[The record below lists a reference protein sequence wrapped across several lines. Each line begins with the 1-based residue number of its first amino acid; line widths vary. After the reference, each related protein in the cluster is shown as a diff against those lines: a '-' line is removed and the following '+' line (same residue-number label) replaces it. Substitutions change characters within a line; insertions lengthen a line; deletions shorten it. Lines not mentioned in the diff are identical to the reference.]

1 MIRRQDSVHHN
12 SLESAD
18 IEVIKSRP
26 HFSDEDTR
34 THISM
39 HLVIKKIRKIDFV
52 NSNVDL
58 RFIIALQWE
67 HPKLKG
73 YICDASQLWTP
84 NLDILNADNLTQKS
98 DIPWFYPDHGL
109 VRQNIIFEV
118 CNCFVIVLWHL

>member
-1 MIRRQDSVHHN
+1 MSSATKVQPTNSSTIDDVKNWGEESKLSRRKGTKATRRRSIMRRQDTVHHN
-12 SLESAD
+12 KLEHANID
-18 IEVIKSRP
+18 LVKSRP
-26 HFSDEDTR
+26 HFSDDDTR

-73 YICDASQLWTP
+73 
-84 NLDILNADNLTQKS
+84 
-98 DIPWFYPDHGL
+98 F
-109 VRQNIIFEV
+109 
-118 CNCFVIVLWHL
+118 IVDSSSK